1 MAAPIH
7 PIRAVFL
14 DFDGTLVESEPLHYE
29 SWLAAVR
36 PFGATI
42 EWDEYKIRL
51 SGRSDREAGILLL
64 TSVGI
69 EPSDDLVKQVCRDKT
84 VTYKARFLEELR
96 LEAGIRQWIINSPDD
111 LQIAVVSS
119 SGTHEVE
126 PILIQ
131 EEVRASLSFLVC
143 GEEVQRLKPDPEPY
157 LLAFQRAQAAAAGNG
172 YAALTSENC
181 LVFEDSEAGLTA
193 ARAAGL
199 RVIEVKSPGE
209 VPELL
214 RRERLL

>member
-1 MAAPIH
+1 VAARVH

-36 PFGATI
+36 PFGAGI
-42 EWDEYKIRL
+42 EWAEYKSRL
-51 SGRSDREAGILLL
+51 TGRSDREAGILLL

-84 VTYKARFLEELR
+84 VTYKSRFLEELR
-96 LEAGIRQWIINSPDD
+96 IEASIREWIINSSDD

-157 LLAFQRAQAAAAGNG
+157 LLAVRRAQAAAGNNG
-172 YAALTSENC
+172 HAALRNENC
-181 LVFEDSEAGLTA
+181 LVFEDSQAGLTA

-199 RVIEVKSPGE
+199 RVIEVESPGA

-214 RRERLL
+214 RKERLL